1 MWEVINVKKIV
12 LMLAKGFE
20 EIEALTVVDIL
31 RRVGVDCKTC
41 SITEEKMVK
50 GTHNIYVKSD
60 IILKDF
66 KEYEFSGIVLPG
78 GMPGATNLR
87 DNKTV
92 IEIIKEFNEEN
103 KLIAA
108 ICAAPIVL
116 KEADIIKNKNITSY
130 PGFEEEL
137 KGCNYKEDKVVQN
150 GNIITSRGPSTAIDF
165 AFKILENIID
175 EKELE
180 ELKKSML
187 YL

>member
-1 MWEVINVKKIV
+1 MKKIV